1 MVLFNI
7 TALLMMIP
15 AVGGAYALHYFV
27 PGTPLPALIAAAGAV
42 AFVADLAVRSQS
54 RQRKLLHP
62 SAGGQVLLVPLWV
75 VALLGIG
82 FAVHQYIQP
91 SSVMAGSPTHAAAP
105 AKR

>member
-1 MVLFNI
+1 MGLFNI

-15 AVGGAYALHYFV
+15 AVGAAYALHYFV
-27 PGTPLPALIAAAGAV
+27 PNTPQPALIAVAGTV
-42 AFVADLAVRSQS
+42 AFVVDLACRSQS

-62 SAGGQVLLVPLWV
+62 QAGGQLLLVPLWV

-91 SSVMAGSPTHAAAP
+91 SSAMAGSPTHASTP